1 MLTPE
6 ADLDFIKAKFCFENL
21 FKQLIKHPH
30 LMRYR
35 QTNSRLGYHRD
46 TAWVQNLEQHFLR
59 GETFVLVL
67 AACLVGSFDSM
78 CCGLIVAQNLAIWE
92 LSERARNLILC
103 SKQTTC
109 EVNCDY
115 SLSFCSTLIY
125 LHKHLYIVYTYMYIH
140 TYMKPTL
147 LPFSLHCLL
156 HAVLHVII
164 MVHSESIFWRG
175 TKIPLCLV
183 CILFSCSEFE
193 RNFFLQQKG
202 SFWFSWQ
209 CEDWCASMCSLLD
222 FN

>member
-156 HAVLHVII
+156 HAVLHGLSWCTVKAY
-164 MVHSESIFWRG
+164 SEGVQRSPSAWFA
-175 TKIPLCLV
+175 
-183 CILFSCSEFE
+183 SCSHAQS
-193 RNFFLQQKG
+193 LKG
-202 SFWFSWQ
+202 IFSYNKR
-209 CEDWCASMCSLLD
+209 EVSGSLDSVKIGVLPCAHY
-222 FN
+222 